1 MKNKFKKPVVV
12 AINRYLQDTENEISL
27 LSDRLREKGV
37 DLSLAEVW
45 AHGGDGAIDLAEKV
59 MKAADKDSKLEF
71 MYDLNESIDEKIRCV
86 AKKVYGA
93 EDVEFSDEAMAEIEK
108 IQELGCGNFPVCI
121 AKTQYSFSDDPK
133 NLQCEEPFKIHVK
146 EIIWKNGAEFV
157 VAITGNIFTMP
168 GLPEVPAAEKIGID
182 SDGNI
187 VGLF

>member
-1 MKNKFKKPVVV
+1 M
-12 AINRYLQDTENEISL
+12 EIFLFVL
-27 LSDRLREKGV
+27 LRHNIL
-37 DLSLAEVW
+37 
-45 AHGGDGAIDLAEKV
+45 
-59 MKAADKDSKLEF
+59 
-71 MYDLNESIDEKIRCV
+71 
-86 AKKVYGA
+86 
-93 EDVEFSDEAMAEIEK
+93 
-108 IQELGCGNFPVCI
+108 
-121 AKTQYSFSDDPK
+121 SDDPK